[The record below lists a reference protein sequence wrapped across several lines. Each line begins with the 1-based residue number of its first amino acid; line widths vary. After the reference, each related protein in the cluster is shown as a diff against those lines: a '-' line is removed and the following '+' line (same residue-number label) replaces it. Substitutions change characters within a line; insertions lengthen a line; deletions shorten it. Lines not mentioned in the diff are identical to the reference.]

1 MTYRATH
8 ITTYTYSEPVSI
20 CHNEVHLR
28 PRSGYRQT
36 LIDSSITVLPDPGH
50 LFSRT
55 DYFGNETTFFSIH
68 EPHSRLIISADSMV
82 EVRPAT
88 VVDPEATPAWEDV
101 RAEVRAHRG
110 AAALEAFQF
119 VFPSQ
124 YVKAGPKF
132 ASFAEPSFPA
142 GRPLLKGLMDLSHRI
157 FTQFRYDPRAT
168 TVATPV
174 DEVLQARHGVCQDFA
189 HVMIGALRAIGLPAR
204 YVSGYLRSN
213 PNLVG
218 AEESHAW
225 VSAYCPGHGWLDID
239 PTNNLLPSEA
249 HITLAWGRDYGD
261 VTPVRGV
268 ALGGGEQLIS
278 VRVRVAPEKAA
289 VATD

>member
-1 MTYRATH
+1 MTYRAKHT
-8 ITTYTYSEPVSI
+8 TTYTYSEPVSI

-36 LIDSSITVLPDPGH
+36 LIDSTLSVLPDPGH

-68 EPHSRLIISADSMV
+68 EPHSRLIISAESLV
-82 EVRPAT
+82 EVRAGTPIDPDSTPSWET
-88 VVDPEATPAWEDV
+88 V
-101 RAEVRAHRG
+101 RGEVRAHRT
-110 AAALEAFQF
+110 AEAIDAYQF
-119 VFPSQ
+119 AFPSQ
-124 YVKAGPKF
+124 YVKAGPEF
-132 ASFAEPSFPA
+132 AAFAAPSFPA
-142 GRPLLKGLMDLSHRI
+142 ARPMLRGLLDLSNRI
-157 FTQFRYDPRAT
+157 FTQFRYDPKAT

-174 DEVLQARHGVCQDFA
+174 DEVLLARHGVCQDFA
-189 HVMIGALRAIGLPAR
+189 HVMIGALRSIGLPAR

-213 PNLVG
+213 PSLVG

-225 VSAYCPGHGWLDID
+225 VAAYCPGHGWIDID
-239 PTNNLLPSEA
+239 PTNNLLPGEA

-278 VRVRVAPEKAA
+278 VRVRVAPERAA

>member
-8 ITTYTYSEPVSI
+8 TTTYTYSEPVSI

-36 LIDSSITVLPDPGH
+36 LIDSMLTVLPDPGH
-50 LFSRT
+50 MYSRG
-55 DYFGNETTFFSIH
+55 DYFGNEATFFSIH
-68 EPHSRLIISADSMV
+68 EPHSRLIISAESLV
-82 EVRPAT
+82 EVRPGT
-88 VVDPEATPAWEDV
+88 PIDPDATPPWDTV
-101 RAEVRAHRG
+101 RAEVRAHRN
-110 AAALEAFQF
+110 AEAIDAMQF
-119 VFPSQ
+119 VFASQ
-124 YVKAGPKF
+124 YVKAGPEF
-132 ASFAEPSFPA
+132 ATFAQPSFPA
-142 GRPLLKGLMDLSHRI
+142 GRPLLRGLLDLANRI

-174 DEVLQARHGVCQDFA
+174 DEVLMARHGVCQDFA
-189 HVMIGALRAIGLPAR
+189 HVMIGALRSIGLPAR

-213 PNLVG
+213 PGTVG

-225 VSAYCPGHGWLDID
+225 IAAWCPGFGWIDVD
-239 PTNNLLPSEA
+239 PTNNLLPSDA

-268 ALGGGEQLIS
+268 ALGGGEQMIS
-278 VRVRVAPEKAA
+278 VRVRVQPEKSAPA
-289 VATD
+289 SD